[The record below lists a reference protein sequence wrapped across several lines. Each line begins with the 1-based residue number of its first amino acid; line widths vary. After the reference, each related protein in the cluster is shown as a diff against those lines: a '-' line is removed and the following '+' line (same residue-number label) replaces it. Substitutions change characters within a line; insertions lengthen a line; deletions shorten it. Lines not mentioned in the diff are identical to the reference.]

1 MHEALPL
8 KAAHKEYLNVILAR
22 FNSIAIKAILF
33 LA

>member
-8 KAAHKEYLNVILAR
+8 KAAHKEYFNIILAR
-22 FNSIAIKAILF
+22 LSSIAIKAILF